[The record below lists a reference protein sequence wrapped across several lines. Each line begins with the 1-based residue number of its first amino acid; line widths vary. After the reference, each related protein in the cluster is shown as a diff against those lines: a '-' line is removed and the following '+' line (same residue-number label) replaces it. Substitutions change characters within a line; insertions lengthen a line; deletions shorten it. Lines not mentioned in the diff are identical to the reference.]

1 MSSEAAE
8 RTPYIGALMLVGWQW
23 VRTQVF
29 EGVVEA
35 GYSDLTRAHIGLFR
49 YPTLDRLRPIEIA
62 EKMQITKQSVHDL
75 LGHLEDRGYLIRE
88 PDPSSKRS
96 RIVRL
101 TPKGQRLEL
110 EVRDRA
116 RQAEEDMAEILG
128 PRRFAELRK
137 ALEALIPKLVTGS
150 EALRSS
156 PLGEGN

>member
-1 MSSEAAE
+1 MSSETGE

-23 VRTQVF
+23 VRAQVF
-29 EGVVEA
+29 EGVLEA
-35 GYSDLTRAHIGLFR
+35 GYSDLTRAHVGLFR
-49 YPTLDRLRPIEIA
+49 YPTLDRLRPTEIA
-62 EKMQITKQSVHDL
+62 EKMQITRQSVHDL
-75 LGHLEDRGYLIRE
+75 LGHLEERGYLTRQ

-110 EVRDRA
+110 EIRDRA

-128 PRRFAELRK
+128 PTRFAELRK
-137 ALEALIPKLVTGS
+137 ALEALIPQLVTGS